1 MKVCGRRL
9 LIAEDEPILRI
20 TIADALRKEG
30 WEVDVAEDGTKA
42 LALFERFFHDL
53 VLTDLL
59 MPGMDGLELLR
70 RVKALRPDTAVV
82 IITAHGT
89 IETAVE
95 AMQLGAIDFITKPFS
110 MVQLLLRLNNVCSFK
125 LLEQQNV
132 RLQEQLE
139 RRFSFGK
146 IIGKSKRML
155 EVFELIRMVA
165 DSDASVLI
173 QGESGTG
180 KELVASAIHFN
191 SPRRTQPYIRVSC
204 ASLPETLLESEL
216 FGFEKGAFT
225 GASERRIGRFEA
237 ASGGTL
243 FLDEIGELPL
253 SFQVK
258 LLRVLQ
264 ERQIERLGSHRP
276 INVDVRIVSA
286 SLRPLDE
293 EIGDGLF
300 REDLFFR
307 INTVTIHLPPLRER
321 REDIPILA
329 QAFLEEFSR
338 ERGKAI
344 DRVLRRGARGV
355 RRLPLVG
362 QRARAAQRGGA
373 RRAVLQALHD
383 RARGPAGQP
392 ARDRTGPAPRRLA
405 AGDDPARGRGARGRS
420 RRSRTPLP
428 PPRAA
433 AATRRSSSAS
443 AARPC
448 GRRPSSTGS
457 RTSEPRSGNGRRERP
472 IGRSRRRR
480 RPASCLPPARTP
492 RRFDIGLSAI
502 PGANPHPLR
511 PRGFR
516 RLTARVLGGRSP
528 ACAPL
533 EGVRRK

>member
-1 MKVCGRRL
+1 MKVCGHRL

-30 WEVDVAEDGTKA
+30 WEVDVAEDGAKA

-53 VLTDLL
+53 VLSDLL

-110 MVQLLLRLNNVCSFK
+110 MMQLLLRLNNVCSFK

-139 RRFSFGK
+139 RRFAFGK

-276 INVDVRIVSA
+276 VNIDVRIVSA

-293 EIGDGLF
+293 EITDGLF

-329 QAFLEEFSR
+329 QAFLEEFRR

-344 DRVLRRGARGV
+344 EGFSDEVIEAFDAYHWSGNVRELRNV
-355 RRLPLVG
+355 VE
-362 QRARAAQRGGA
+362 RAALFCKRSRITMDDLAGNLRTAGSA
-373 RRAVLQALHD
+373 PRHAAPTLQATTLQEAVE
-383 RARGPAGQP
+383 RAEIEAIKVAL
-392 ARDRTGPAPRRLA
+392 ARTEG
-405 AGDDPARGRGARGRS
+405 
-420 RRSRTPLP
+420 RRSE
-428 PPRAA
+428 AA
-433 AATRRSSSAS
+433 QLL
-443 AARPC
+443 
-448 GRRPSSTGS
+448 GVS
-457 RTSEPRSGNGRRERP
+457 RKTLWEK
-472 IGRSRRRR
+472 
-480 RPASCLPPARTP
+480 TKHY
-492 RRFDIGLSAI
+492 D
-502 PGANPHPLR
+502 
-511 PRGFR
+511 
-516 RLTARVLGGRSP
+516 
-528 ACAPL
+528 L
-533 EGVRRK
+533 EAD